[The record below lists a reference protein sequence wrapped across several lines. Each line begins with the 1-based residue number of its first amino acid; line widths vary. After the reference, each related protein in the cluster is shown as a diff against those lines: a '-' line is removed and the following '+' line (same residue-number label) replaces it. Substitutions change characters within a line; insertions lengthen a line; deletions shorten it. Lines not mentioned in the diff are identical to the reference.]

1 MKSKTN
7 KKCLVQNGDNG
18 KDGIEETDHKEVIV
32 NDKNDGV
39 KKSKRGSVI
48 MEGSRCSRVN
58 GRGWRCCQPTLVG
71 YSLCEHHLGKGRLRS
86 MNSVRNRGTAAN
98 LQIGARDQKDGNQ
111 IAPLSNPLPE
121 KHETRNDVADHVE
134 EDNEKKSAL
143 AVVAKK
149 RMKLGVVKARSISS
163 LLGQTNT
170 TSTID
175 R

>member
-1 MKSKTN
+1 
-7 KKCLVQNGDNG
+7 
-18 KDGIEETDHKEVIV
+18 
-32 NDKNDGV
+32 
-39 KKSKRGSVI
+39 
-48 MEGSRCSRVN
+48 
-58 GRGWRCCQPTLVG
+58 
-71 YSLCEHHLGKGRLRS
+71 
-86 MNSVRNRGTAAN
+86 MNSVRNRGPTAAN

-111 IAPLSNPLPE
+111 IAPPLSTTSPE
-121 KHETRNDVADHVE
+121 KQETRNDVADHVE

-175 R
+175 SGC